1 MAQSSQGSADRVRPA
16 SWPYNPLRAAVPRRV
31 MASMLRLCPLLL
43 LLPFAGAQT
52 PTTPCPLPDLAAAT
66 RCVDTSAQTD
76 LTLPALLDRLASY
89 DVVFAGETHIDDT
102 THRVELQLLNGLLAR
117 KPGQVV
123 LALEMF
129 ERDVQATL
137 DAYLAG
143 RIDEVTFVQKARA
156 WGNYHTAYRP
166 LVEAAKAAGI
176 PVIAAN
182 FPGTLRRQL
191 ASGGKAA
198 IDQLSPEQRALLPD
212 EIFPASAAYWERV
225 DRAVRG
231 HMGGPGGGTPEE
243 RRYETQNLWDNA
255 MGDNVAKALAK
266 HPGATVLH
274 VAGGFHVAY
283 RDGTVAQFA
292 RRAPQAKYAVVQISP
307 TARAHDAR
315 PDRDL
320 AQADFL
326 VYAESHA
333 RDENEGN
340 FAVSV
345 PAELRYRLQVDAFGK
360 DQPLLVWLPDRGT
373 RTGDAETLWRAALG
387 SGVAV
392 AVVEAPFP
400 ELQAD
405 LALGG
410 RYAFGD
416 GFRAD
421 YGRVSLGLARLVEW
435 VTRRYPVDASRI
447 VIAGA
452 GEGATAVLWTALY
465 GEWLDA
471 EFVAIDPQ
479 DLVRLGMEALPDQ
492 APVAKSLQLV
502 SQRVPQERLERVAAD
517 FTKIGL
523 ATSVTSLPAVEPL
536 ASCGLLVTKFGKSLP
551 VGADTPRALALTAD
565 LPRAREWAALH
576 QLLQLRNG
584 QATVLAAPGTEGAQV
599 LEIGG
604 AGPFPVASFA
614 NGRGLPLA
622 GGPFGGTTVVVLPK
636 GVSDADRAAWLQH
649 EQNKVLKQRSMFANL
664 AVAMADGSP
673 SLAEVI
679 TQLKSRGRSR
689 FLVVPAVFCAGPEWM
704 QQLQR
709 ELGEAGD
716 GCDLAW
722 LPGLG
727 AELAGKLR

>member
-1 MAQSSQGSADRVRPA
+1 
-16 SWPYNPLRAAVPRRV
+16 
-31 MASMLRLCPLLL
+31 MLRLCPLLL
-43 LLPFAGAQT
+43 LLPLARAQT
-52 PTTPCPLPDLAAAT
+52 PTTPRPLPDLATAT
-66 RCVDTSAQTD
+66 RCVDTKTQTD
-76 LTLPALLDRLASY
+76 ITLPTLLDRLASH

-102 THRVELQLLNGLLAR
+102 THRVELHLLTELLAR
-117 KPGQVV
+117 KPGRVV
-123 LALEMF
+123 LAMEMF
-129 ERDVQATL
+129 ERDVQPTL

-143 RIDEVTFVQKARA
+143 RIDEPAFVQKARA

-176 PVIAAN
+176 PVVAAN
-182 FPGTLRRQL
+182 FPGTLRRPL

-198 IDQLSPEQRALLPD
+198 LDKLSAEQRALLPD
-212 EIFPASAAYWERV
+212 EIFPASASYWQRV

-255 MGDNVAKALAK
+255 MGDNVAKALAN

-292 RRAPQAKYAVVQISP
+292 RRAPQAKFAVVQISP

-320 AQADFL
+320 QQADFL

-340 FAVSV
+340 YAVSV
-345 PAELRYRLQVDAFGK
+345 PAELRYRLHVAEHGK
-360 DQPLLVWLPDRGT
+360 DQPLLVWLPDRGS
-373 RTGDAETLWRAALG
+373 RTGDAEALWRAALG
-387 SGVAV
+387 DGAAV

-400 ELQAD
+400 ELQPD

-410 RYAFGD
+410 RYAVGD

-435 VTRRYPVDASRI
+435 VTRRYPVDARRI
-447 VIAGA
+447 VVAGQ

-479 DLVRLGMEALPDQ
+479 DLGRLGMEALPDQ

-502 SQRVPQERLERVAAD
+502 SQRVPQDRLAPIAAD
-517 FTKIGL
+517 FTKIRL
-523 ATSVTSLPAVEPL
+523 ATTVTALQADDPL
-536 ASCGLLVTKFGKSLP
+536 ATCGLLAAKFGKTLP
-551 VGADTPRALALTAD
+551 MGSDTPRTLALAAD
-565 LPRAREWAALH
+565 LPRGREWAALH
-576 QLLQLRNG
+576 QLLQLRGG
-584 QATVLAAPGTEGAQV
+584 QATVLAAPGTDGAQV
-599 LEIGG
+599 LEVGG
-604 AGPFPVASFA
+604 TGPFPVASFA

-636 GVSDADRAAWLQH
+636 GTSDADRAAWLDH
-649 EQNKVLKQRSMFANL
+649 EKNKVLKQRSMFANL
-664 AVAMADGSP
+664 AVAMADGAP

-679 TQLKSRGRSR
+679 TQLKARGRSR

-704 QQLQR
+704 QHLQR
-709 ELGEAGD
+709 ELGEAGE

-727 AELAGKLR
+727 AELAGLAH